1 MVKCAYAHYSVICN
15 LHQLK
20 SDSTC
25 LHCRKIA
32 PKLLG
37 VTSLDVPSVIVN
49 DRTMVPIRFIA
60 ESFGA
65 DVFLEETE
73 LAVVINT

>member
-1 MVKCAYAHYSVICN
+1 
-15 LHQLK
+15 
-20 SDSTC
+20 
-25 LHCRKIA
+25 
-32 PKLLG
+32 
-37 VTSLDVPSVIVN
+37 
-49 DRTMVPIRFIA
+49 MVPIRFIA